1 MKIARLAL
9 GGVAALALSGC
20 ISFGPKPPKTL
31 LTLVPA
37 SMVAAN
43 AARQAGPGQ
52 TVTILYPTAPA
63 AISVTRLP
71 VYESD
76 GTITYVKGVAWN
88 DTPSHLFQNL
98 MSEVIAAKTGKV
110 VVDVRQY
117 TLDPGTRVSG
127 QLIKFGVDAQTM
139 QAVVIYDA
147 ILIRAGGTGIET
159 RRFEARAPVTAV
171 ETGAGTALNQ
181 AANDVAVQV
190 AGWVG

>member
-1 MKIARLAL
+1 VKITRLFI
-9 GGVAALALSGC
+9 GSVAALALSGC

-37 SMVAAN
+37 STVTAN
-43 AARQAGPGQ
+43 TARQAGPGQ

-63 AISVTRLP
+63 AISVPRVP
-71 VYESD
+71 VYGSD

-98 MSEVIAAKTGKV
+98 LSEVVAAKTGKV

-117 TLDPGTRVSG
+117 TIDPGTRVSG
-127 QLIKFGVDAQTM
+127 QLVKFGIDAQAM

-159 RRFEARAPVTAV
+159 RRFEARAPVGSI
-171 ETGAGTALNQ
+171 ETGSGAALN
-181 AANDVAVQV
+181 VAVNNVALQV

>member
-1 MKIARLAL
+1 MKITRLFI
-9 GGVAALALSGC
+9 GSVAALALSGC

-37 SMVAAN
+37 STVTAN
-43 AARQAGPGQ
+43 SARQAGPGQ

-63 AISVTRLP
+63 AISVPRVP
-71 VYESD
+71 VYD
-76 GTITYVKGVAWN
+76 GNGTITYVKGVAWN

-98 MSEVIAAKTGKV
+98 LSEVVAAKTGKV

-117 TLDPGTRVSG
+117 TIDPGTRVSG
-127 QLIKFGVDAQTM
+127 QLVKFGIDAQAM

-147 ILIRAGGTGIET
+147 ILIRAGGSGIET
-159 RRFEARAPVTAV
+159 RRFEARAPVGSV
-171 ETGAGTALNQ
+171 ETGAGTALNE
-181 AANDVAVQV
+181 AANSVALQV

>member
-1 MKIARLAL
+1 MKITRLFI
-9 GGVAALALSGC
+9 GSVAALALSGC

-37 SMVAAN
+37 SMVTAN
-43 AARQAGPGQ
+43 TARQAGPGQ

-63 AISVTRLP
+63 AISVTRVP
-71 VYESD
+71 VYD
-76 GTITYVKGVAWN
+76 GNGTITYVKGVAWN

-98 MSEVIAAKTGKV
+98 MSEVVAAKTGKV

-117 TLDPGTRVSG
+117 TIDPGTRISG
-127 QLIKFGVDAQTM
+127 QLIKFGIDAQAM

-159 RRFEARAPVTAV
+159 RRFEARAPVESVDA
-171 ETGAGTALNQ
+171 GAGAALNV
-181 AANDVAVQV
+181 AANNVAVQV

>member
-127 QLIKFGVDAQTM
+127 QLIKFGIDAQAM

-159 RRFEARAPVTAV
+159 RRFEARAPVTSV
-171 ETGAGTALNQ
+171 VTGSGAALNQ